1 MTEASAPV
9 ELGLKEF
16 AAHINRSPAHVT
28 ALKQAGRLVLA
39 DASTAAD
46 KGKLRALPAAAGTYT
61 VRAIAREAGVD
72 TQHVLV
78 EAVSPFTVTVS

>member
-28 ALKQAGRLVLA
+28 ALKQAGQIIQGCVNI
-39 DASTAAD
+39 
-46 KGKLRALPAAAGTYT
+46 AAANGLDE
-61 VRAIAREAGVD
+61 R
-72 TQHVLV
+72 
-78 EAVSPFTVTVS
+78 